1 MKSSYND
8 NHYGELI
15 EALVRIY
22 KPRTCVELGCLEGYS
37 SVHIARGL
45 KRNGGGTLTVI
56 DLFEDYAF
64 NSAEQT
70 VLQTNLAEH
79 GVDAHCETIKGSAFD
94 EASRFADHS
103 VDFLHAD
110 ISNDGERLEQIFEIW
125 PRKLSAGGVIV
136 LEGGSKER
144 DAIEWMTKFQKKPI
158 RDFYE
163 TPAFKDHFE
172 HFVFDPFPSITIC
185 KKRD

>member
-1 MKSSYND
+1 MKSSYTD
-8 NHYGELI
+8 NNYGELI
-15 EALVRIY
+15 EALVRVY
-22 KPRTCVELGCLEGYS
+22 QPQTCVELGCLEGYS

-45 KRNGGGTLTVI
+45 KRNGFGTLAII

-64 NSAEQT
+64 NSSEQT
-70 VLQTNLAEH
+70 VLQKNLAQYE
-79 GVDAHCETIKGSAFD
+79 VEAYCEIIKGSAFD
-94 EASRFADHS
+94 EANRFADQS

-110 ISNDGERLEQIFEIW
+110 ISNDGERLQQIFNVW
-125 PRKLSAGGVIV
+125 SAKLSAGAVIL

-144 DAIEWMTKFQKKPI
+144 DTIEWMTRFKKKSI
-158 RDFYE
+158 REFYE

-185 KKRD
+185 KKRA